1 LADNSTASARLQWRK
16 GIAMNNDTV
25 RTAAL
30 RLSICTGLVAI
41 CTGCATHAPS
51 AGKPAPLAAAK
62 PAPAPAATA
71 RESAAPPRFTTAE
84 RLFASAAAAN
94 SLYEVEASRLALAR
108 AANPQVKAYA
118 QMMVEQLSQANHE
131 LAALMR
137 AKGMTPPH
145 GLAADKLTKLHRLT
159 EMNEANFDKAYVRS
173 VGIDDHQA
181 DVARFERA
189 AHEANDRDLK
199 AWIGKV
205 LPTLRGHLEAAQ
217 KTAAALG

>member
-1 LADNSTASARLQWRK
+1 
-16 GIAMNNDTV
+16 MNNDTSLFPAL
-25 RTAAL
+25 RAAACAAL
-30 RLSICTGLVAI
+30 LALAAGGCT
-41 CTGCATHAPS
+41 TPSPAP
-51 AGKPAPLAAAK
+51 GKPAPVAANK
-62 PAPAPAATA
+62 HAPAPAAA
-71 RESAAPPRFTTAE
+71 SHEPAAPPRFTTAE
-84 RLFASAAAAN
+84 RMFASAAAAN

-118 QMMVEQLSQANHE
+118 QMVVDQLTQANHA

-137 AKGMTPPH
+137 AKGMTPPR

-159 EMNEANFDKAYVRS
+159 ELNEANFDKGYVRS

-189 AHEANDRDLK
+189 SREANDHELK

>member
-1 LADNSTASARLQWRK
+1 MNDNTSLFPALWA
-16 GIAMNNDTV
+16 GAC
-25 RTAAL
+25 AAL
-30 RLSICTGLVAI
+30 LALAAGCTTPTPV
-41 CTGCATHAPS
+41 
-51 AGKPAPLAAAK
+51 AGKPATVAANKHAPASAAASHDT
-62 PAPAPAATA
+62 P
-71 RESAAPPRFTTAE
+71 APPRFTTAE

-94 SLYEVEASRLALAR
+94 SLYEVEASRLALSR

-118 QMMVEQLSQANHE
+118 QMVVDQLTQANHE
-131 LAALMR
+131 LATLMR
-137 AKGMTPPH
+137 AKGMTPPR

-159 EMNEANFDKAYVRS
+159 ELSEANFDKGYVRS

-189 AHEANDRDLK
+189 SREANDRDLK

>member
-1 LADNSTASARLQWRK
+1 
-16 GIAMNNDTV
+16 MNNN
-25 RTAAL
+25 RLFSRAL
-30 RLSICTGLVAI
+30 GASVACALLVLAG
-41 CTGCATHAPS
+41 GCATHVAP
-51 AGKPAPLAAAK
+51 AGNHAAVAAATTTHART
-62 PAPAPAATA
+62 PASGATA
-71 RESAAPPRFTTAE
+71 HEPAAPPRFTTAE

-118 QMMVEQLSQANHE
+118 QMVVDQLTQSNHE

-137 AKGMTPPH
+137 AKGMSPPR

-159 EMNEANFDKAYVRS
+159 ELSEANFDKGYVRS

-189 AHEANDRDLK
+189 SREASDHELK

>member
-1 LADNSTASARLQWRK
+1 
-16 GIAMNNDTV
+16 MNND
-25 RTAAL
+25 RLFSRAL
-30 RLSICTGLVAI
+30 GASVACALLVLAG
-41 CTGCATHAPS
+41 GCATHVAPAS
-51 AGKPAPLAAAK
+51 NHAAVAAATTHART
-62 PAPAPAATA
+62 PASGATA
-71 RESAAPPRFTTAE
+71 HEPAAPPRFTTAE

-118 QMMVEQLSQANHE
+118 QMVVDQLTQSNHE

-137 AKGMTPPH
+137 AKGMSPPR

-159 EMNEANFDKAYVRS
+159 ELSEANFDKGYVRS

-189 AHEANDRDLK
+189 SREASDHELK

>member
-1 LADNSTASARLQWRK
+1 
-16 GIAMNNDTV
+16 MNNDTPLS
-25 RTAAL
+25 TAFRVCVSTTL
-30 RLSICTGLVAI
+30 LAI
-41 CTGCATHAPS
+41 CIGCSTSAPQTGKSAPVAS
-51 AGKPAPLAAAK
+51 NKHV
-62 PAPAPAATA
+62 PAPAAA
-71 RESAAPPRFTTAE
+71 SHEAPAPPRFTTAE
-84 RLFASAAAAN
+84 RMFASAAAAN
-94 SLYEVEASRLALAR
+94 SLYEVEASKLALAR

-118 QMMVEQLSQANHE
+118 QMVVDQLTQANHE

-159 EMNEANFDKAYVRS
+159 ELNESNFDKGYVRS

-189 AHEANDRDLK
+189 SREASDHELK

-217 KTAAALG
+217 KTAASLG

>member
-1 LADNSTASARLQWRK
+1 
-16 GIAMNNDTV
+16 MNNDTSLFPAL
-25 RTAAL
+25 RAAACAAL
-30 RLSICTGLVAI
+30 LALAAAGCT
-41 CTGCATHAPS
+41 TPSPAP
-51 AGKPAPLAAAK
+51 GKPAPVAANK
-62 PAPAPAATA
+62 HAPAPAAA
-71 RESAAPPRFTTAE
+71 SHEPAAPPRFTTAE
-84 RLFASAAAAN
+84 RMFASAAAAN

-118 QMMVEQLSQANHE
+118 QMVVDQLTQANHE

-137 AKGMTPPH
+137 AKGMTPPR

-159 EMNEANFDKAYVRS
+159 ELNEANFDKGYVRS

-189 AHEANDRDLK
+189 SREANDHELK

>member
-1 LADNSTASARLQWRK
+1 
-16 GIAMNNDTV
+16 MNNNT
-25 RTAAL
+25 L
-30 RLSICTGLVAI
+30 RAPVLWASLLAGLVI
-41 CTGCATHAPS
+41 FSSGCSTPATAPV
-51 AGKPAPLAAAK
+51 KPAPVAANNH
-62 PAPAPAATA
+62 APAPAAST
-71 RESAAPPRFTTAE
+71 REPAPPPRFTTAE

-94 SLYEVEASRLALAR
+94 SLYELEASRLALAR

-118 QMMVEQLSQANHE
+118 QMVVDQLTQANRE

-159 EMNEANFDKAYVRS
+159 ELNASNFDKGYVRS
-173 VGIDDHQA
+173 VGIDDQQA

-189 AHEANDRDLK
+189 SREARDHELK

-205 LPTLRGHLEAAQ
+205 LPTLREHLEAAQ
-217 KTAAALG
+217 KTAASLG

>member
-1 LADNSTASARLQWRK
+1 
-16 GIAMNNDTV
+16 MNNNT
-25 RTAAL
+25 L
-30 RLSICTGLVAI
+30 RLSALWLFISGGLLLVLG
-41 CTGCATHAPS
+41 GCSTPAPQAS
-51 AGKPAPLAAAK
+51 KPAPVVANK
-62 PAPAPAATA
+62 RVPAPAVTA
-71 RESAAPPRFTTAE
+71 HEPPAPPRFTTAE

-94 SLYEVEASRLALAR
+94 ALYEVEASKLALAR

-118 QMMVEQLSQANHE
+118 QMVVEQLSQANHD
-131 LAALMR
+131 LAAMMR
-137 AKGMTPPH
+137 AKGMTPPR

-159 EMNEANFDKAYVRS
+159 ELNDANFDKGYVRS

-189 AHEANDRDLK
+189 SRDTNDRELK